1 MPLIYDLKILYNNIF
16 KKSIGFYFFLTK
28 IVHIFVNPKFRKQIV
43 LFLSN
48 RTFNK
53 LLILTDLWV
62 KLRNQYGRIVFH
74 S

>member
-1 MPLIYDLKILYNNIF
+1 MQLIYDWKILYNNIF
-16 KKSIGFYFFLTK
+16 KKSIGFYFFLTE
-28 IVHIFVNPKFRKQIV
+28 IVHIFVNPKNRKQIL